1 MKIIQHPYVEEG
13 IEYSLCFRWRD
24 GSPGHGFSFPCD
36 KDGNVDTADM
46 NPAALDNFRKCLCGD
61 HDVVF
66 EGVDAREWSYRHPRI
81 GRCDCGEEITLDR
94 FTNTCYECGADYN
107 MSGQRLAP
115 REQWGEETGEHWTDC
130 Y

>member
-1 MKIIQHPYVEEG
+1 MKIIHESYVEEG
-13 IEYSLCFRWRD
+13 VDYRLCFRWR
-24 GSPGHGFSFPCD
+24 GSTSGHGFGFACD
-36 KDGNVDTADM
+36 EDGNVDTSEM
-46 NPAALDNFRKCLCGD
+46 NKAALENFRKCLCGE

-66 EGVDAREWSYRHPRI
+66 DGVESREWFYRYPKI
-81 GRCDCGEEITLDR
+81 GRCDCGAEFTLR
-94 FTNTCYECGADYN
+94 NFTNTCYDCGADYN